1 MKALTSLAKTYL
13 WQPVNYFCY
22 AFGQGWIISLVE
34 AQSVSRVTCRKQL
47 AEKSGQP
54 NAMTPRQSNGIRF
67 CLDFLT
73 SLQKETQNNAN
84 YIENPRLSLKDRWEV
99 WPGLCLLEQH
109 VTNILE
115 YGRQPRWPHELCSAS
130 IAMEVWACMQR
141 PRDFYGFLGALFW
154 LEHLSLRDFK
164 ACLYMLIPCIQWRY
178 SFMDRCILHWLFH
191 SIPSFVHFFAYVFVC
206 SFMCWRLI
214 HSLLI
219 YHPPIY
225 HSIHYRSTDCISSAT
240 GQVCN
245 TKGTKAIMQKK
256 GAISNQH
263 RNDRQTLNDQNSEV
277 NCVEMNGIW

>member
-34 AQSVSRVTCRKQL
+34 AQSVSRVTCSKQL

-109 VTNILE
+109 GTNILE

-141 PRDFYGFLGALFW
+141 PQDFSGFLGALFW
-154 LEHLSLRDFK
+154 LEHLSLCVISTH
-164 ACLYMLIPCIQWRY
+164 AYTMYPMAI
-178 SFMDRCILHWLFH
+178 
-191 SIPSFVHFFAYVFVC
+191 FVHGPLYFALTLPFNSFICSFFAYVFVC